1 MFSSQRLL
9 DNTPGN
15 HPDYVLLK
23 QAERVMHEFARKINT
38 ANETQI
44 EDSQQETLKKLEL
57 LLITDV
63 GFLCFHGNKGARYE
77 PCHTETWLSIFTVNI
92 WTIISEQTG

>member
-1 MFSSQRLL
+1 MLPLQRLL

-15 HPDYVLLK
+15 HPDYVKLK
-23 QAERVMHEFARKINT
+23 QAERVMHEFARKIGT

-63 GFLCFHGNKGARYE
+63 SFYILY
-77 PCHTETWLSIFTVNI
+77 SYSVTV
-92 WTIISEQTG
+92 SPRGMSCPSLL

>member
-1 MFSSQRLL
+1 MVKKSLVPILQRLL

-23 QAERVMHEFARKINT
+23 QAEKVMHEFARKIGT

-57 LLITDV
+57 LLINDV
-63 GFLCFHGNKGARYE
+63 
-77 PCHTETWLSIFTVNI
+77 SV
-92 WTIISEQTG
+92 

>member
-1 MFSSQRLL
+1 MLSLQRLL

-15 HPDYVLLK
+15 HPDYVKLK
-23 QAERVMHEFARKINT
+23 QAERVMHEFARKIGT

-63 GFLCFHGNKGARYE
+63 SFYILSSYSVTD
-77 PCHTETWLSIFTVNI
+77 CHVVCNVP
-92 WTIISEQTG
+92 IS